1 MGVSA
6 MRDEV
11 LLLGRILFSLVFLG
25 SGIGHLTQ
33 TEGSAQYA
41 AYKKVPSP
49 KLAVQLSGVLMAL
62 GALAVMLG
70 IWMDLAGLCLAILV
84 LIMAFLMH
92 RFWEESDPQTKQV
105 EMAQFMKNVSIAGAG
120 LIIAAIGWGAS
131 YTITDGVFSP

>member
-1 MGVSA
+1 

-41 AYKKVPSP
+41 AYKKVPSA
-49 KLAVQLSGVLMAL
+49 KLAVQVSGVLMIL
-62 GALAVMLG
+62 GAAAVILG
-70 IWMDLAGLCLAILV
+70 IWMDLAGLLLAILV
-84 LIMAFLMH
+84 LVMAFMMH
-92 RFWEESDPQTKQV
+92 RFWEETDPQTKQV

-120 LIIAAIGWGAS
+120 LIIATFSFGVP
-131 YTITDGVFSP
+131 YTITDGVF

>member
-1 MGVSA
+1 

-11 LLLGRILFSLVFLG
+11 FLLGRILFSLVFLG

-49 KLAVQLSGVLMAL
+49 KLAVQLTGVAMVL
-62 GALAVMLG
+62 GALAVILG
-70 IWMDLAGLCLAILV
+70 VLMDLAGLLLAILV
-84 LIMAFLMH
+84 LIYAFMMH
-92 RFWEESDPQTKQV
+92 RFWEETDGQTKQV

-120 LIIAAIGWGAS
+120 LMIAAIGFASS
-131 YTITDGVFSP
+131 YTLTDGIFT

>member
-1 MGVSA
+1 

-41 AYKKVPSP
+41 AYKKVPSA
-49 KLAVQLSGVLMAL
+49 KLAVQVSGVLMIL
-62 GALAVMLG
+62 GAAAVILG
-70 IWMDLAGLCLAILV
+70 IWMDLAGLLLAILV
-84 LIMAFLMH
+84 LLMAFMMH
-92 RFWEESDPQTKQV
+92 RFWEETDAQTKQV

-120 LIIAAIGWGAS
+120 LIISTFSFGVP
-131 YTITDGVFSP
+131 YTVTDGVF